1 MTTPS
6 PKINPI
12 SVAQGKILKD
22 DAYVGPGMPGY
33 DHQVLKV
40 SRQITFTS
48 VVPITSYPG
57 MNVSEAVK
65 HEFEADAEDVIET
78 LMFIDERSGTDS
90 FEIRTHVDVV
100 QIPLDAAEES

>member
-6 PKINPI
+6 PEVNPV
-12 SVAQGKILKD
+12 SVARGKVLKED
-22 DAYVGPGMPGY
+22 TYVSPGMPGY

-48 VVPITSYPG
+48 FVPITDYPG
-57 MNVSEAVK
+57 MSVPDAVRY
-65 HEFEADAEDVIET
+65 EFEADAEYVIQA
-78 LMFIDERSGTDS
+78 LMFIDESSGTDK

-100 QIPLDAAEES
+100 QIPRVVAEES